1 MELSL
6 GTMGRYQKLGIV
18 LTCSEKAA
26 NDEEVSEIDV
36 KEQVKWQQGLG
47 IQRVQDWNQQLPT
60 TS

>member
-6 GTMGRYQKLGIV
+6 GTIGRYQELGIV

-47 IQRVQDWNQQLPT
+47 IQRV
-60 TS
+60 